1 MNGSESIHS
10 GKSDINKKTRLLRT
24 GYVAILTLLF
34 FSIVSLPYLMK
45 GDLSLRGSL
54 IVEEEIFEGVLI
66 ALLILV
72 GYLVSRMYKK
82 ELDKYLQE
90 VEQLAISKRNLQNRL
105 NDAFKYIG
113 EVNVQIQGIK
123 TVFSTL
129 NKYPENRKDFG
140 KILCLLAQ
148 KSLEIVNVD
157 WIMLRIINT
166 NNLRT
171 LREHSRARGSAILLK
186 HSISN
191 RAMVS
196 NEAID
201 DCSVVVS
208 DQDNLIIKAFCVLP
222 TEELT
227 ASQKTLIKA
236 IVNELEMLFIIFS
249 SEYYRESCL
258 KKNHLQKPTS

>member
-1 MNGSESIHS
+1 MNGSESVHS
-10 GKSDINKKTRLLRT
+10 GKSAFKKIRLLRT
-24 GYVAILTLLF
+24 GYVAILMLLF

-54 IVEEEIFEGVLI
+54 IVKEEIFEGILI

-72 GYLVSRMYKK
+72 GYLVSRTYEK
-82 ELDKYLQE
+82 ELAKHLKE
-90 VEQLAISKRNLQNRL
+90 IEQLVISKRNLQNTL
-105 NDAFKYIG
+105 NDAFQYIG
-113 EVNVQIQGIK
+113 EVNVQIQEIK

-129 NKYPENRKDFG
+129 NKYPENKKDFG

-148 KSLEIVNVD
+148 KALGIVNVD
-157 WIMLRIINT
+157 WIMLRIINPD
-166 NNLRT
+166 NLRT

-186 HSISN
+186 HNISN
-191 RAMVS
+191 RAIVS

-222 TEELT
+222 TEEIT

-249 SEYYRESCL
+249 SEYYKERYL
-258 KKNHLQKPTS
+258 KKNRLQEPTL